1 MKPMVTLNEFW
12 KPVITILP
20 NFETSKID
28 EYKIFSDSPLS
39 ESSEGWPDGLLK
51 NQPQTFENAENRFS
65 NGELRNVSIFEN
77 TKLNVC
83 PTFSNGEL
91 RNVFILKITKE
102 NVWPTFENT
111 ELRSVSILENTKV
124 NVCPTFENAKL
135 NGELRNVHI
144 VENTKLNVWPTFEN
158 RELNVCPMFEI
169 VELNFCSTF
178 KMTSLTF
185 ESKIARLNSK
195 SNGMA
200 KMRII
205 PRHEF
210 SWVTL
215 ILVSF
220 SVHTPIGEKRNVW
233 IIN

>member
-1 MKPMVTLNEFW
+1 MKPMVILNEFW

-65 NGELRNVSIFEN
+65 NGELRNVFILKN
-77 TKLNVC
+77 TKL
-83 PTFSNGEL
+83 
-91 RNVFILKITKE
+91 
-102 NVWPTFENT
+102 NVWPTFEKT
-111 ELRSVSILENTKV
+111 ELRNVSILENTKV
-124 NVCPTFENAKL
+124 NVCPKFENTKL

-144 VENTKLNVWPTFEN
+144 VENTKLNVFPTFDN

-169 VELNFCSTF
+169 VELSFCSTF
-178 KMTSLTF
+178 KMTSLTL

-195 SNGMA
+195 SNGIA

-220 SVHTPIGEKRNVW
+220 SVHTPIGEKINVW